1 LSAVLH
7 TKLCDLFE
15 VRYPIIQTAMGW
27 VATPELVAGTANA
40 GAMGFLAVA
49 TSRPDEADRAIA
61 RTKELTDRPFGVNFL
76 MEQPG
81 AADIV
86 DSIVAHRVKAAS
98 YSRSPNARFIERF
111 KEAGILCVPTVGQAR
126 HALKAVELGADIV
139 VAQGGEGGGHT
150 GSVPT
155 SLLLPQV
162 VEAVDI
168 PVVAAGGFHSGR
180 GLVAALA
187 YGAVGIAMGT
197 RFLMTAESP
206 VPRATLD
213 RYLAASV
220 TDTRVTREIDGL
232 PHRVLVNELLKRLEA
247 GNAIG
252 RLVRA
257 LRSGLAYR
265 RLSGASIKDLLS
277 SALSMR
283 KSERLTRTQM
293 LMAANS
299 PILIQRAMV
308 EGRPAEGVLPS
319 GQVAG
324 VIDSLPSCQQL
335 IDTIIA
341 EAGQSL
347 AGLSKLAGQSKQ
359 EKEHVA

>member
-1 LSAVLH
+1 
-7 TKLCDLFE
+7 
-15 VRYPIIQTAMGW
+15 
-27 VATPELVAGTANA
+27 
-40 GAMGFLAVA
+40 
-49 TSRPDEADRAIA
+49 
-61 RTKELTDRPFGVNFL
+61 
-76 MEQPG
+76 
-81 AADIV
+81 
-86 DSIVAHRVKAAS
+86 
-98 YSRSPNARFIERF
+98 
-111 KEAGILCVPTVGQAR
+111 
-126 HALKAVELGADIV
+126 
-139 VAQGGEGGGHT
+139 
-150 GSVPT
+150 
-155 SLLLPQV
+155 
-162 VEAVDI
+162 VDI